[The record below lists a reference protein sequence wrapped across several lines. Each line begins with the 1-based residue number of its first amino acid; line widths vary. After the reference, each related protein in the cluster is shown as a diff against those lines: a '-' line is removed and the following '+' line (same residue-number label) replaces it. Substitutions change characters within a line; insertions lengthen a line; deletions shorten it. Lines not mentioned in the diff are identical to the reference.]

1 MKTVTRVSQRGTVA
15 GVSKQRISEPGL
27 SNFFLFFFFPLPL
40 FKKKKRR
47 ERADVQRKGEHKV
60 RPLHSCRS
68 AAPSELKNKR
78 ILGSAPYFLTLA
90 FLLHKTATLVPP
102 LLGLQARSRSRI
114 LPGSSM
120 HEEQAFSMHFMTSG
134 LAGSQ
139 PRCSIALPS
148 LSILTY
154 F

>member
-1 MKTVTRVSQRGTVA
+1 MYKGSG
-15 GVSKQRISEPGL
+15 E
-27 SNFFLFFFFPLPL
+27 SNI
-40 FKKKKRR
+40 
-47 ERADVQRKGEHKV
+47 
-60 RPLHSCRS
+60 RPLHSIRS

-90 FLLHKTATLVPP
+90 FLLHKTTALVPP